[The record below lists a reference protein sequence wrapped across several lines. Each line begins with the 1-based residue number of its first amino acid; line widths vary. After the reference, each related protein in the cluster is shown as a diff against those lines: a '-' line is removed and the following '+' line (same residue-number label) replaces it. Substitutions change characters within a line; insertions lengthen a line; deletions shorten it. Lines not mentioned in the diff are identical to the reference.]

1 MLGAIESMLSAV
13 VADAMAGIR
22 HDSNQ
27 KLVGQSLANIIAPML
42 GGLGV
47 NIMFSSA
54 NDRVTTKLKR
64 TGGIDLINNKS
75 SFTTFDKALVETQHT
90 TQE

>member
-1 MLGAIESMLSAV
+1 
-13 VADAMAGIR
+13 
-22 HDSNQ
+22 
-27 KLVGQSLANIIAPML
+27 
-42 GGLGV
+42 
-47 NIMFSSA
+47 MFSSA
-54 NDRVTTKLKR
+54 NDRVTTKLKK